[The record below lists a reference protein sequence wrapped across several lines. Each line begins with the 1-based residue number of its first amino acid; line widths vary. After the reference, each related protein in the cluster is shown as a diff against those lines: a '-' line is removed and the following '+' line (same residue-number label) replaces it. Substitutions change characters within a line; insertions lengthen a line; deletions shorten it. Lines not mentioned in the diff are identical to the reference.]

1 MPILTLLTDF
11 GTEDEYVGVMKG
23 VILSIA
29 PGVHLVDL
37 SHQIPPQD
45 VRRAALLLSNA
56 VPYFPPDTVH
66 LAIVDPGVGTER
78 RPLAI
83 HTPLGMFVGPDN
95 GLFSWVLAE
104 VPEWVA
110 VEIRDPAYR
119 LPRVSFTFHGRDIFA
134 PAAAH
139 LAAGVSPERL
149 GPRVEDPVMLP
160 LPRLEIGAGVLEGE
174 ILYADRFGNLVT
186 SIGRLLRAEDALML
200 VPAFRPGKGPLSM
213 FSAETARV
221 VLAGTELRGIR
232 RTYGEVAVGEPV
244 ALVGSS
250 GFLEIAVRQGSAAT
264 VLGAAPGTPVKV
276 LWNRRER
283 RGRGDF

>member
-29 PGVHLVDL
+29 PDVRLVDIT
-37 SHQIPPQD
+37 HQIPPQD

-66 LAIVDPGVGTER
+66 LAVVDPGVGTER
-78 RPLAI
+78 RALAVR
-83 HTPLGMFVGPDN
+83 TPAGTFVGPDN

-104 VPEWVA
+104 VPEWRA
-110 VEIRDPAYR
+110 VEIREPAYR

-139 LAAGVSPERL
+139 LAAGVPLERL
-149 GPRVEDPVMLP
+149 GPWVADPVWLP

-174 ILYADRFGNLVT
+174 VLSADRFGNLTT
-186 SIGRLLRAEDALML
+186 SIGRFRWDGDRLLLA
-200 VPAFRPGKGPLSM
+200 PAFRPASGEMGLNP
-213 FSAETARV
+213 ADARV
-221 VLAGTELRGIR
+221 VLAGVELRGIR

-250 GFLEIAVRQGSAAT
+250 GFLEIAVRQGSAAAAT
-264 VLGAAPGTPVKV
+264 GAAPGAPVTV
-276 LWNRRER
+276 FL
-283 RGRGDF
+283 